1 MSIGLEDA
9 VVLEREVKLDLPS
22 ESRGSSAAL
31 MRRLRQKQ
39 ELVTGALEQ
48 RLSLT
53 RSPLLAAMRDA
64 VLGEGKRLRPV
75 LCLEACEWA
84 GGRLEHALPAAC
96 AIEMIHKM
104 TLVHD
109 DLPAMDDA
117 CTRDGNPALH
127 RVHGE
132 AMAILAGDGL
142 LVEAF
147 GSLASIGDIDPARVL
162 RTICHLSRALGA
174 GGVAGGQAAD
184 ILARTCPPT
193 GNGHGAGRDHELRE
207 LYARK
212 TGSLFEA
219 AVVVGAELG
228 GASEAQIAAISHY
241 GLTLGIAFQ
250 ISDDLI
256 DNAPEGESERLPE
269 MTNYAYRFGASRA
282 RHEARELLREAVAT
296 LAAANGGE
304 TSLFAGIAH
313 MVLERC
319 GTSSPYDE

>member
-1 MSIGLEDA
+1 MKETH
-9 VVLEREVKLDLPS
+9 PS
-22 ESRGSSAAL
+22 GSHGDGIAIL
-31 MRRLRQKQ
+31 RRLRQKQ
-39 ELVTGALEQ
+39 ELVTRSLEE

-64 VLGEGKRLRPV
+64 VLGDGKRLRPI

-84 GGRLEHALPAAC
+84 GGKLEHALPAAC

-117 CTRDGNPALH
+117 RTRNGKPALH
-127 RVHGE
+127 RTHGE

-147 GSLASIGDIDPARVL
+147 GSLASTDGIDPARVL
-162 RTICHLSRALGA
+162 RAIRRLCYSLGS
-174 GGVAGGQAAD
+174 GGVAGGQAED
-184 ILARTCPPT
+184 ILARTHPSPHD
-193 GNGHGAGRDHELRE
+193 GDGDAGHDLELHE

-228 GASEAQIAAISHY
+228 GASDAQIAAISRY
-241 GLTLGIAFQ
+241 GLTLGVAFQ
-250 ISDDLI
+250 ITDDLL
-256 DNAPEGESERLPE
+256 DSAPEDGAERRPE
-269 MTNYAYRFGASRA
+269 MTNYAHRFGARQA
-282 RHEARELLREAVAT
+282 RRKARELLHEAVAT

-313 MVLERC
+313 LMLERC
-319 GTSSPYDE
+319 GASSPEDE